1 MLTTLEP
8 ASRRTVIGAREA
20 AKTLGSPTL
29 EAEHLLLA
37 VADRADTPA
46 HRALADSGLDHGTV
60 LEALAAEFAGS
71 LAGVGVDLDDFALTS
86 TPGPPR
92 DPRMATSAKLAL
104 RRAHE
109 LARDGGV
116 RRITDGHVL
125 LGVLV
130 APVGTVPRLL
140 RHADVDREELV
151 RRVTATL

>member
-1 MLTTLEP
+1 MPTTLEP

-20 AKTLGSPTL
+20 ATTLGSPTV

-37 VADRADTPA
+37 VTEGAGTPA
-46 HRALADSGLDHGTV
+46 QRALVDAGLDRDTV
-60 LEALAAEFAGS
+60 LEALDAEFAGS
-71 LAGVGVDLDDFALTS
+71 LAGVGVALDDFELTS
-86 TPGPPR
+86 TAGPPR

-116 RRITDGHVL
+116 RRITDGHLL
-125 LGVLV
+125 LGVLM
-130 APVGTVPRLL
+130 ARVGTVPRLL